1 MFSFLKPAAKP
12 EPETRP
18 LRLANGEIVEVLWVR
33 DARARRLRLI
43 VNEGG
48 LRLTLPHAAS
58 IRLAEAFLFEHRDWL
73 AKQLAKKPLREIRP
87 PFGRGLDVLLPLRDK
102 QLPLGWREG
111 RYARVDLDDEKI
123 LLTLPETGSDAQA
136 RRALKEFY
144 LGQARADI
152 GHWLPK
158 YLPQLPGAPKSLK
171 LRALSSLWG
180 SLSPTDDLSLDLS
193 LVLGRPSAFE
203 YVLVHELCH
212 LIHRNHSRRFW
223 REVEARWPDWRDERD
238 YLHGEGLALKSEL
251 KRLIA

>member
-18 LRLANGEIVEVLWVR
+18 LRLADGEIVEILWVR

-43 VNEGG
+43 VQEGG
-48 LRLTLPHAAS
+48 VRLTLPHSAS
-58 IRLAEAFLFEHRDWL
+58 LRLAEAFLFEHRDWL
-73 AKQLAKKPLREIRP
+73 AKQLAKRPTPELRL
-87 PFGRGLDVLLPLRDK
+87 PFGRGTDSSLLLRNVRVPLNWRD
-102 QLPLGWREG
+102 G
-111 RYARVDLDDEKI
+111 RYARVDLDGGTI
-123 LLTLPETGSDAQA
+123 ILTLPESGSDAQA

-158 YLPQLPGAPKSLK
+158 YLPQLPGAPTSLK

-180 SLSPTDDLSLDLS
+180 SLSPNDDLSLDLS